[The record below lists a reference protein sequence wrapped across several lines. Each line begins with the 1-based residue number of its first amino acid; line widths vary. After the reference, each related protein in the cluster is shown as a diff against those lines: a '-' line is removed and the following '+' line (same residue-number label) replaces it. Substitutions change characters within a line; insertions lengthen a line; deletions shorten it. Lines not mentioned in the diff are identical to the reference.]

1 MLLEHLVLLGVG
13 EAGVERQHLGVAQ
26 VELAQGVGGVAD
38 LPLAVHEDEDVPQPF
53 ARQLLDR
60 IEDALQFVAIPLTL
74 QQRAIA
80 HLHRV
85 GATGHLYHR
94 RLVEVIGEAL
104 GIYGGRGDDHLEI
117 RPPRQQLLE
126 VAQDEVDVEAAL
138 VGLIDDDGV
147 VLGQHAVVL
156 DLRQQDTVSH
166 QLDMGLLAHLI
177 GKAHLVAHVLAEL

>member
-1 MLLEHLVLLGVG
+1 M
-13 EAGVERQHLGVAQ
+13 A
-26 VELAQGVGGVAD
+26 
-38 LPLAVHEDEDVPQPF
+38 
-53 ARQLLDR
+53 
-60 IEDALQFVAIPLTL
+60 
-74 QQRAIA
+74 
-80 HLHRV
+80 
-85 GATGHLYHR
+85 
-94 RLVEVIGEAL
+94 GEAL

-117 RPPRQQLLE
+117 RAPWQQLLE

-138 VGLIDDDGV
+138 MSLIDDDGV